1 MGQGPVTLWKMN
13 VYMSILSLFITGRC
27 VFLYY
32 IKFHYSVIHS
42 CHTQIL
48 CFTQLALYISP
59 CLLSSF
65 LSWVPEVQRAWKV
78 NKTPLMSHVE
88 HTAST
93 DWEREKGKKNDAMRR
108 FLYPIWPVCCASFIY
123 AVILWSLSSCCC
135 THSCQIRS
143 ISVSPGWSQLKTTP
157 HAMACFSVPI
167 PSISLVCWHRPS
179 SLRAFLLN
187 KCVCN

>member
-1 MGQGPVTLWKMN
+1 MAQGTQESSKPVTLWKVN
-13 VYMSILSLFITGRC
+13 GCLILSLFITGMC
-27 VFLYY
+27 VFSYKVSLLMS
-32 IKFHYSVIHS
+32 YSG
-42 CHTQIL
+42 TP
-48 CFTQLALYISP
+48 LALYVSL

-88 HTAST
+88 HTASA
-93 DWEREKGKKNDAMRR
+93 DWEREKGKKNDAIRR

-123 AVILWSLSSCCC
+123 AVILWSLSSRCC

-143 ISVSPGWSQLKTTP
+143 ISVSLRWSQLKTTP
-157 HAMACFSVPI
+157 HAKACFSIPI
-167 PSISLVCWHRPS
+167 PSLSLVCWHRPS